1 MRFTIEE
8 MYDILKDC
16 CGVSEE
22 FISGAIAVGGFTKK
36 TMNDVAYYKS
46 GYQTVEDW
54 VNEITDKYL
63 KEIEEEEQKMNKT
76 MRENLMFTLIKK
88 RGHEDRKVIQF
99 CNLCELEELSDKT
112 IKNIFDRLIK
122 EQGQPYSFFWL
133 TTL

>member
-1 MRFTIEE
+1 MEYKTITVEDLYNALVE
-8 MYDILKDC
+8 I

-22 FISGAIAVGGFTKK
+22 FISGAVAIGGFTKE
-36 TMNDVAYYKS
+36 TMDSVAYHKS

-54 VNEITDKYL
+54 VNDITDEYL

-76 MRENLMFTLIKK
+76 MRENLMFTLMKK
-88 RGHEDRKVIQF
+88 RGHENKEVIQF

-122 EQGQPYSFFWL
+122 EQGQPYSFFC
-133 TTL
+133 